1 MTERRHKYE
10 NDLSSNKLYL
20 SSSENIMYIYIY
32 IYIYIYVHTYVRTI
46 YSVED
51 LLTHYS
57 IALDIQQN

>member
-20 SSSENIMYIYIY
+20 SSIENIMYIY

>member
-20 SSSENIMYIYIY
+20 SSSENI

>member
-20 SSSENIMYIYIY
+20 SSSENIMY